1 MNFHKERPAFAMR
14 IYKRQNSFFLLV
26 NMIEIIWLHFNAGQ
40 CFSIS
45 LAIKQNNTLF
55 YKCTKHHCL
64 RHALPGRG
72 YRTNCKFIY
81 FSAIIFCAVLAITW
95 LIVLLLLRSGN
106 VHPNPGPSSISSVTS
121 SGSSASILSS
131 ISLSRH
137 LSFVHYNVQ
146 SIVPKLDVLLT
157 ELYDFDILAFSETWL
172 SPAVSEDSIALQ
184 SYQSPERKDRARD
197 HHGGVMIYVK
207 ETIFYCRRRDLE
219 PVGIECIW
227 IELTLKHKHILFGLF
242 YRPPNSNSTYFTSIE
257 DSIHLAVDTGIQDIV
272 VTGDFNFNMLSAK
285 LSAKIKNLCEEF
297 SLTQTINQPTHFTE
311 HSSSLLDIIL
321 TSNDNHLIFSGV
333 GDPFLSQDLRYHCP
347 VFGVLNFSKPRGKS
361 YVRTTWS
368 YDRGDYNLLKQ
379 KASLTDWE
387 SFYDT
392 DINKHALGITNHKTD
407 IAKECIPNRVTC
419 IRPCEPSWINSHI
432 KYLIRRRK
440 RVYRKAKRTDLHWHW
455 HKFRQLRNKVT
466 KLIRDSK
473 TMCNERIAN
482 KLKSETLSSE
492 DWWTTLKSVIS
503 PNSKC
508 SVPPLQTNGMT
519 VSDELEKANVLNDFF
534 RDQTLVDDTNVDL
547 PVIDQYV
554 VHSYFSSL
562 QLTPSEVE
570 TVLKSLPIGKAA
582 GPDGINN
589 RILRELAVE
598 LSVPFCSL
606 FNQSLRTGNFPACW
620 KVSHVCPIH
629 KNGDRSVPSNYR
641 PVSLLCTPEKSFER
655 AVFKHFYNHL
665 HNNNILTSL
674 QSGFIPGDSTVNQ
687 LTYLYNTFCQAL
699 DSGKEVRVVFC
710 DVSKAFD
717 RVWHEGLLLKLEAA
731 GITGNLLTWFRS
743 YLTDRRQR
751 VVLPGVQSNWN
762 NIRAGVPQGSIL
774 GPLLFL
780 LFINDIVVDIGSNI
794 RLFADDTSLYMVV
807 DNPDTA
813 AELLNLD
820 INKIMTWAKKW
831 LVTFNP
837 VKTES
842 LLITRKLN
850 RPIHPPL
857 LMENQQI
864 TETDSHKH
872 LGIYLSSDCTWHK
885 HIDFV
890 KEKAWKRINIM
901 RKLKFEIDRKSLEI
915 FFFYLY

>member
-1 MNFHKERPAFAMR
+1 MNFHEERPAFAMR
-14 IYKRQNSFFLLV
+14 TYKRQNSFFLLV

-81 FSAIIFCAVLAITW
+81 FSTIIFCAVLAITW

-242 YRPPNSNSTYFTSIE
+242 YRPPNSDSTYFTSIE
-257 DSIHLAVDTGIQDIV
+257 DSIHLAVDTGIQDII
-272 VTGDFNFNMLSAK
+272 VTGDFNFNMLSAQ

-311 HSSSLLDIIL
+311 HPSSLLDIIL

-347 VFGVLNFSKPRGKS
+347 VFAVLNFSKPRGKS

-392 DINKHALGITNHKTD
+392 DINKHALGITNHITD
-407 IAKECIPNRVTC
+407 IAKECIPNRVTR

-440 RVYRKAKRTDLHWHW
+440 RAYRKAKRTDLHWHW

-482 KLKSETLSSE
+482 KLKSETLSSK

-534 RDQTLVDDTNVDL
+534 QRPDL
-547 PVIDQYV
+547 
-554 VHSYFSSL
+554 S
-562 QLTPSEVE
+562 
-570 TVLKSLPIGKAA
+570 
-582 GPDGINN
+582 
-589 RILRELAVE
+589 R
-598 LSVPFCSL
+598 
-606 FNQSLRTGNFPACW
+606 
-620 KVSHVCPIH
+620 
-629 KNGDRSVPSNYR
+629 
-641 PVSLLCTPEKSFER
+641 
-655 AVFKHFYNHL
+655 
-665 HNNNILTSL
+665 
-674 QSGFIPGDSTVNQ
+674 
-687 LTYLYNTFCQAL
+687 
-699 DSGKEVRVVFC
+699 
-710 DVSKAFD
+710 
-717 RVWHEGLLLKLEAA
+717 
-731 GITGNLLTWFRS
+731 
-743 YLTDRRQR
+743 
-751 VVLPGVQSNWN
+751 
-762 NIRAGVPQGSIL
+762 
-774 GPLLFL
+774 
-780 LFINDIVVDIGSNI
+780 
-794 RLFADDTSLYMVV
+794 
-807 DNPDTA
+807 
-813 AELLNLD
+813 
-820 INKIMTWAKKW
+820 
-831 LVTFNP
+831 
-837 VKTES
+837 
-842 LLITRKLN
+842 
-850 RPIHPPL
+850 
-857 LMENQQI
+857 
-864 TETDSHKH
+864 
-872 LGIYLSSDCTWHK
+872 
-885 HIDFV
+885 
-890 KEKAWKRINIM
+890 
-901 RKLKFEIDRKSLEI
+901 
-915 FFFYLY
+915 